1 MLASKPTIVSL
12 PYVTFSQR
20 HKDTNKQHCIA
31 AQLRK
36 QARAEGL
43 NVSCLIEKREIIHVL
58 IEQQKYG
65 GAKPHIENTVDTKR
79 HTFFD
84 LPGEIRNKIYNY
96 LLYNERLIV
105 VRHQG
110 LVPFTRKVMV
120 FPLTMHYMV
129 AQSRK
134 PPPEKKQIPDSR
146 VTQLLNTSW
155 ANREL
160 HQEYRSYFLANHMFH
175 VVGPNGAPYIDF
187 FDQIGPI
194 ARASIADVVLDN
206 SNFWSYN
213 GLHYWMPYL
222 AGLHTLNIY
231 MHLGHLVHIDVY
243 ILIRAY
249 VLGDTIRCEE
259 F

>member
-1 MLASKPTIVSL
+1 
-12 PYVTFSQR
+12 
-20 HKDTNKQHCIA
+20 
-31 AQLRK
+31 
-36 QARAEGL
+36 
-43 NVSCLIEKREIIHVL
+43 
-58 IEQQKYG
+58 
-65 GAKPHIENTVDTKR
+65 
-79 HTFFD
+79 
-84 LPGEIRNKIYNY
+84 
-96 LLYNERLIV
+96 
-105 VRHQG
+105 
-110 LVPFTRKVMV
+110 MV

-243 ILIRAY
+243 SLIRAY

-259 F
+259 FWDPPVHNPGFYALPALQKLEINCAVPNCKMNIHAYRLRREKLNTHLCGVVL